1 FYFEKERDIEKRIE
15 IWSLQLLLWFSMILK
30 KGFNKNE
37 VLARVVHFW
46 EARNINKGGLLM
58 GFELFLIDQK
68 GTTIHAFI
76 PANRIACYEED
87 LKAGVIYKIKKFLV
101 IDNKTSYKVTSH
113 KFLIQF
119 TQQTV
124 LAPTDH
130 AGHDIERQNF
140 RIRSYAEFNEAVNKN
155 EDLYDALGKLVL
167 INDENFNNGV
177 TNKRIDIHM
186 QLKDGHIVRVT
197 LWGNVAANFQK
208 KLMESVDK
216 PMVLLATTMNPKTFR
231 DVFCLSSTSSTRI
244 FFDSDIEPTT
254 NYLTWLRENGKDF
267 EVTTSEVTKPKT
279 VTLSELHQFLQNDTP
294 PTGTFCC
301 FATIVD
307 ILPQYGWY
315 RVELTVCDKENVATF
330 VIFDKDTAKL
340 AGRKAAEILE
350 DAHDGENGV
359 IDIHNSI
366 PGCLEEI
373 VGHTYKFEVKFTPF
387 NFTTPTRQTFTVTQI
402 LEEENNEVDN
412 ETDPLDD
419 VEGCKED
426 HDEDDSEALDIQ
438 HKDKRLRHE

>member
-1 FYFEKERDIEKRIE
+1 MVASAT
-15 IWSLQLLLWFSMILK
+15 SLVFDDLK
-30 KGFNKNE
+30 KCFNKNE

-58 GFELFLIDQK
+58 GFGLFLIDQK

-130 AGHDIERQNF
+130 AGHDILRQNF

-167 INDENFNNGV
+167 INDENFNSGV

-186 QLKDGHIVRVT
+186 QLKDGPIVRVT

-216 PMVLLATTMNPKTFR
+216 PMVILATTMNPKTFR

-244 FFDSDIEPTT
+244 FFDNDIEPTT
-254 NYLTWLRENGKDF
+254 NYLTWLRENGKDS
-267 EVTTSEVTKPKT
+267 EVTTSEVTKPET
-279 VTLSELHQFLQNDTP
+279 FTLSELHQFLQNDTP

-340 AGRKAAEILE
+340 AGRKAAEILK
-350 DAHDGENGV
+350 DAQDGENGV

-373 VGHTYKFEVKFTPF
+373 VGRTYKFEVKFTPF

>member
-1 FYFEKERDIEKRIE
+1 MVASAS
-15 IWSLQLLLWFSMILK
+15 SLVFDDFR

-37 VLARVVHFW
+37 VLVRVIHFW
-46 EARNINKGGLLM
+46 EARNIIKGGLLM
-58 GFELFLIDQK
+58 GLELFLIDQK

-76 PANRIACYEED
+76 PANRIGCYEKN
-87 LKAGVIYKIKKFLV
+87 LKAGEIYKIKNFLV
-101 IDNKTSYKVTSH
+101 INNKTSYKVTSH

-124 LAPTDH
+124 LQHTDH
-130 AGHDIERQNF
+130 DGHDIERQNF

-167 INDENFNNGV
+167 INDENSNSGV
-177 TNKRIDIHM
+177 TNKRIDIHL
-186 QLKDGHIVRVT
+186 QLKDGPIVRVT
-197 LWGNVAANFQK
+197 LWGNVAANFRK
-208 KLMESVDK
+208 KFMESVDK
-216 PMVLLATTMNPKTFR
+216 PMVLLATTMNPRTFR

-244 FFDSDIEPTT
+244 FFDNDIEPT
-254 NYLTWLRENGKDF
+254 NDYLTWLRENRKDSQ
-267 EVTTSEVTKPKT
+267 VTTSEVTKPEN
-279 VTLSELHQFLQNDTP
+279 VTLSELDQFLQNDTP

-340 AGRKAAEILE
+340 AGRKAADILE
-350 DAHDGENGV
+350 DAQDGENGV

-366 PGCLEEI
+366 PECLEHI
-373 VGHTYKFEVKFTPF
+373 VGNTYKFEVKFTPF

-402 LEEENNEVDN
+402 LEEANEVEE
-412 ETDPLDD
+412 ETDPPTH
-419 VEGCKED
+419 D
-426 HDEDDSEALDIQ
+426 HDKDDHEALDIK
-438 HKDKRLRHE
+438 HKVKRIRNE

>member
-1 FYFEKERDIEKRIE
+1 MVASAT
-15 IWSLQLLLWFSMILK
+15 SLVFDDLK
-30 KGFNKNE
+30 KCFNKNE

-58 GFELFLIDQK
+58 GFGLFLIDQK

-101 IDNKTSYKVTSH
+101 IDNKTNYKVTSH

-130 AGHDIERQNF
+130 AGHDILRQNF

-167 INDENFNNGV
+167 INDENFNSGV

-186 QLKDGHIVRVT
+186 QLKDGPIVRVT

-216 PMVLLATTMNPKTFR
+216 PMVILATTMNPKTFR
-231 DVFCLSSTSSTRI
+231 
-244 FFDSDIEPTT
+244 
-254 NYLTWLRENGKDF
+254 
-267 EVTTSEVTKPKT
+267 EVTKPET

-315 RVELTVCDKENVATF
+315 FIACTRCKCKLRQADTSLVCNTCNHTNTVGLIKYRVELTVCDKENVATF

-340 AGRKAAEILE
+340 AGRKAAEILK
-350 DAHDGENGV
+350 DAQTGRVRYSRRRKAVATEERRIKAMRDQPCPLPVPVKFFLLFKADTAEGAEMYKV
-359 IDIHNSI
+359 IKETTNHRR
-366 PGCLEEI
+366 
-373 VGHTYKFEVKFTPF
+373 VKFTDF
-387 NFTTPTRQTFTVTQI
+387 ECGLV
-402 LEEENNEVDN
+402 
-412 ETDPLDD
+412 
-419 VEGCKED
+419 G
-426 HDEDDSEALDIQ
+426 AL
-438 HKDKRLRHE
+438 KNCVVSAVV

>member
-1 FYFEKERDIEKRIE
+1 MVASAT
-15 IWSLQLLLWFSMILK
+15 SLVFDDLK

-58 GFELFLIDQK
+58 GFELFLIDQ
-68 GTTIHAFI
+68 
-76 PANRIACYEED
+76 
-87 LKAGVIYKIKKFLV
+87 
-101 IDNKTSYKVTSH
+101 

-177 TNKRIDIHM
+177 TNKRIDIDM
-186 QLKDGHIVRVT
+186 QLKDGPIVRVT
-197 LWGNVAANFQK
+197 LWGKVAANFQK

-216 PMVLLATTMNPKTFR
+216 PLVLLATTMNPKTFR

-267 EVTTSEVTKPKT
+267 EVTTSEVTKPET

-294 PTGTFCC
+294 P
-301 FATIVD
+301 
-307 ILPQYGWY
+307 
-315 RVELTVCDKENVATF
+315 
-330 VIFDKDTAKL
+330 
-340 AGRKAAEILE
+340 
-350 DAHDGENGV
+350 DGENGV

-373 VGHTYKFEVKFTPF
+373 VGCTYKFEVKFTPF
-387 NFTTPTRQTFTVTQI
+387 NFTTPTHQTFTVTQI

>member
-1 FYFEKERDIEKRIE
+1 MVASAT
-15 IWSLQLLLWFSMILK
+15 SLVFDDLK

-155 EDLYDALGKLVL
+155 EDLYDALGKPVL

-186 QLKDGHIVRVT
+186 QLK
-197 LWGNVAANFQK
+197 
-208 KLMESVDK
+208 E
-216 PMVLLATTMNPKTFR
+216 
-231 DVFCLSSTSSTRI
+231 
-244 FFDSDIEPTT
+244 
-254 NYLTWLRENGKDF
+254 LRENGKDS
-267 EVTTSEVTKPKT
+267 EVTTSEVTKPET

-294 PTGTFCC
+294 PTDTFCC

-307 ILPQYGWY
+307 ILPQYGWYFIACTRCKCKLRQADTSLVCNTCNHTNTVDLIKY

-340 AGRKAAEILE
+340 AGRKATEILE
-350 DAHDGENGV
+350 DAQDGENGV

-373 VGHTYKFEVKFTPF
+373 VGRTYKFELKFTPF